1 MKAIQVTGPRR
12 IGLVE
17 VPKPQPSP
25 GQVLVRLE
33 ALSICGTD
41 MMLYRHPQPE
51 ESYPLTVGAP
61 CHECAGTIVES
72 QLPDWPEGQRVIYLP
87 ALNLDGG
94 AELVAAN
101 PEDLVALP
109 QEGDLGEWLM
119 CQPWGTVLFS
129 LERMGSVFGKKVA
142 VLGQGCIGLLFT
154 ATLRRM
160 GASQII
166 TTDLLEH
173 RLAVS
178 RKLGANL
185 AVNALREDPVEAVN
199 EATKGEGADLVI
211 EACGNADAFAQ
222 GIQMAKMYG
231 NLVLFGLPEEKQV
244 TFDYFAAACKQLTL
258 TGTVSATCEAPAP
271 PIRSAVELKRRGEPD
286 LSWLVTH
293 RLPLNDVQKAYELYA
308 DRSDGLL
315 KVVLEV

>member
-1 MKAIQVTGPRR
+1 MRAMQVTGPRR
-12 IGLVE
+12 IGLVD
-17 VPKPQPSP
+17 VPKPSP
-25 GQVLVRLE
+25 ARGQVLVRLE

-51 ESYPLTVGAP
+51 ETYPLTPGAP

-72 QLPDWPEGQRVIYLP
+72 QSPDWPEGQRVIYLP

-94 AELVAAN
+94 AELVTAN
-101 PEDLVALP
+101 PQDLVALP
-109 QEGDLGEWLM
+109 QDGNLGEWLM
-119 CQPWGTVLFS
+119 CQPWGTVLYS
-129 LERMGSVFGKKVA
+129 LERVGSVIGKKVV

-173 RLAVS
+173 RLEMS
-178 RKLGANL
+178 RKLGADL
-185 AVNALREDPVEAVN
+185 AVSVLAEDPVEVVN
-199 EATKGEGADLVI
+199 EATNGEGADLVI
-211 EACGNADAFAQ
+211 EACGSPDAFAQ

-244 TFDYFAAACKQLTL
+244 PFDYFTAACKQLTL

-271 PIRSAVELKRRGEPD
+271 PIRSAVELKCRGAPD

-293 RLPLNDVQKAYELYA
+293 RLPLSDVQNAYELYA
-308 DRSDGLL
+308 DRSDGVL
-315 KVVLEV
+315 KVVLAV

>member
-1 MKAIQVTGPRR
+1 MQVTGPRR
-12 IGLVE
+12 IGLVD
-17 VPKPQPSP
+17 VPKPSP
-25 GQVLVRLE
+25 ARGQVLVRLE

-51 ESYPLTVGAP
+51 ETYPLTPGAP

-72 QLPDWPEGQRVIYLP
+72 QSPDWPEGQRVIYLP

-94 AELVAAN
+94 AELVTAN
-101 PEDLVALP
+101 PQDLVALP
-109 QEGDLGEWLM
+109 QDGNLGEWLM
-119 CQPWGTVLFS
+119 CQPWGTVLYS
-129 LERMGSVFGKKVA
+129 LERVGSVIGKKVV

-173 RLAVS
+173 RLEMS
-178 RKLGANL
+178 RKLGADL
-185 AVNALREDPVEAVN
+185 AVSVLAEDPVEVVN
-199 EATKGEGADLVI
+199 EATNGEGADLVI
-211 EACGNADAFAQ
+211 EACGSPDAFAQ

-244 TFDYFAAACKQLTL
+244 PFDYFTAACKQLTL

-271 PIRSAVELKRRGEPD
+271 PIRSAVELKCRGAPD

-293 RLPLNDVQKAYELYA
+293 RLPLSDVQNAYELYA
-308 DRSDGLL
+308 DRSDGVL
-315 KVVLEV
+315 KVVLAV